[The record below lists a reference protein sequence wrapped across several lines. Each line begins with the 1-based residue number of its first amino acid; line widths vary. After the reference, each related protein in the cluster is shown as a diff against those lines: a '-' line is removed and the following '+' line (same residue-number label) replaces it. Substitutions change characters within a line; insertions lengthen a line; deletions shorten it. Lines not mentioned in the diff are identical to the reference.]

1 MSLPT
6 PNALR
11 LLVDSSLS
19 QLRAPLEQV
28 HARLPLEITW
38 QPGGQ
43 DVQVGR
49 FHLLMLAR
57 TPENERLAAAF
68 GERVLLVGGEPGP
81 RVLPDLPDV
90 LSLELILGLSR
101 DLLERDQQ
109 VADSRA
115 LLSELSL
122 MSRMTGLEEKVQ
134 CVASTVMNVTRS
146 DGSRLLLAEPDG
158 SFRILDTDGTSHTQT
173 LEPASFLANIARRR
187 QSVIVP
193 DGECA
198 QDSVIA
204 MSDLRGRPAHSLAIS
219 LVSEGRLVGLLVAS
233 RSAGAP
239 PYVQDDISQALVIAS
254 AAAIALDNLRLYR
267 EVRDSYDR
275 LVATQKQL
283 LQVEKLSSLGQLSA
297 GIAHEINNPLFVIM
311 GNLELAIE
319 RVEGRLRDYLK
330 KALSNAERIKKIV
343 FDLREFYAP
352 SRNLFVEL
360 DLNRILEN
368 AIPIVSLQ
376 SQSGRVNFKLEL
388 GEGLPSVR
396 GDDNQLLQVFT
407 NLLLNAIQA
416 MPEGGEVIVGS
427 RYTAGQVMVEVTDTG
442 VGIPPEHLSRV
453 FDPFFTTKRDWTG
466 TGLGLSVTHTIVEN
480 HHGSIEVE
488 STLGTG
494 TTFRVR
500 LPAVPS
506 TSPAVE
512 ADLAPKPL
520 PTITNTS
527 LSVLVVDDDEH
538 IREYIQTVLSDSGL
552 GSDVAGNAAEA
563 LNLARRKP
571 YDLIFLDNKMPG
583 ASGLECVGD
592 LRSQNPASKVVLLTG
607 TVTVE
612 EDEIRDL
619 GFWGMLRKPCSSSDI
634 LEVVKRI
641 ADG

>member
-49 FHLLMLAR
+49 FHLLLLAR
-57 TPENERLAAAF
+57 SPENERLAAAF
-68 GERVLLVGGEPGP
+68 GERVLLVGGEPGA

-158 SFRILDTDGTSHTQT
+158 SFRILDSDGTSHTQT

-193 DGECA
+193 ADECTHDA
-198 QDSVIA
+198 VIA
-204 MSDLRGRPAHSLAIS
+204 MSDLRGRPAHALAIS

-239 PYVQDDISQALVIAS
+239 SYLQDDISQALVIAS

-416 MPEGGEVIVGS
+416 MPEGGDVIVGS
-427 RYTAGQVMVEVTDTG
+427 RYAAGQVLVEVSDTG

-488 STLGTG
+488 STVGTG

-506 TSPAVE
+506 TAPAVE
-512 ADLAPKPL
+512 VDLALKKL

-552 GSDVAGNAAEA
+552 ASDVAGNAAEA
-563 LNLARRKP
+563 LTLARRKP